1 MGNEKKQ
8 VVIEVR
14 DKIARLADETLKLV
28 CGNSDYEVIFDF
40 DGDWGVDTEKTAYF
54 VYNYDTVPVIFKGNK
69 VDGVAIHMASLLSIG
84 VSEGD
89 IKTTTPAEIPM
100 LECITDRVGKCIN
113 IPESLYN
120 QLMVHINELYKKSQ
134 NLEVR
139 VGRLERHTTA
149 TIYDNTL
156 IVDGADAIDGVVIL
170 PQNSAF
176 VDGGNLIFKY

>member
-1 MGNEKKQ
+1 
-8 VVIEVR
+8 
-14 DKIARLADETLKLV
+14 
-28 CGNSDYEVIFDF
+28 
-40 DGDWGVDTEKTAYF
+40 
-54 VYNYDTVPVIFKGNK
+54 
-69 VDGVAIHMASLLSIG
+69 MASMLSIG

-139 VGRLERHTTA
+139 VGRLERVAYNA
-149 TIYDNTL
+149 TVEGNNL
-156 IVDGADAIDGVVIL
+156 IVDGADVIEGVVIL
-170 PQNSAF
+170 PENSAF